1 LVTACRGQN
10 SYSLGAS
17 SPSLMVGFD
26 IIAKANKGILGGV
39 VGRIAFDFFFRW
51 GEEASSLS
59 DSGSTGSR
67 LKFPSAV
74 EEVSI
79 IVSISVDIDAS
90 T

>member
-1 LVTACRGQN
+1 
-10 SYSLGAS
+10 
-17 SPSLMVGFD
+17 MVGFD
-26 IIAKANKGILGGV
+26 IIAKANEGILGGV
-39 VGRIAFDFFFRW
+39 VGRIAFDLFFRW

-67 LKFPSAV
+67 LKFP

-79 IVSISVDIDAS
+79 TVSISVDINAS